1 MKSISSVDD
10 TRPLRYLSAVPDVP
24 ILLLASD
31 EPTRAAVAGAL
42 HGRGYQITSFRDG
55 EEALHHAL
63 SAVPGVI
70 ILDVAA
76 THLDVAAFVRALRTH
91 PESALIPVLFLG
103 DQAPVEEKIQ
113 GFQLGSDD
121 FLSRPVDPR
130 EVELRVAVAN
140 KLREKAESALRPKTP
155 DNLDFSSPGMMTAFR
170 GTLDQIGL
178 PSILSLVDMERKTG
192 MLVLVLEPGKE
203 KARIYFNQGNVVR
216 ALYDKKDKPK
226 NAPLIYELLAR
237 TEGKFEFRNM
247 VVDAKDEVHSPTAH
261 LLLEGARLIDESRR
275 SP

>member
-1 MKSISSVDD
+1 
-10 TRPLRYLSAVPDVP
+10 VPDVH

-42 HGRGYQITSFRDG
+42 TGRGYHITSFRDG
-55 EEALHHAL
+55 EEALQHSL
-63 SAVPGVI
+63 SDVPGVI

-76 THLDVAAFVRALRTH
+76 THLDIAGFVRTLRTH

-140 KLREKAESALRPKTP
+140 KLREKAESALRPKGP
-155 DNLDFSSPGMMTAFR
+155 DSPDFSSPGIMTAFR

-192 MLVLVLEPGKE
+192 MLVLVLDPGKE
-203 KARIYFNQGNVVR
+203 KARLYFHNGNVVR
-216 ALYDKKDKPK
+216 ANYDKKDKPK
-226 NAPLIYELLAR
+226 NAELIYELLAR

-247 VVDAKDEVHSPTAH
+247 VVDAKDEVRSPTAH

-275 SP
+275 PH